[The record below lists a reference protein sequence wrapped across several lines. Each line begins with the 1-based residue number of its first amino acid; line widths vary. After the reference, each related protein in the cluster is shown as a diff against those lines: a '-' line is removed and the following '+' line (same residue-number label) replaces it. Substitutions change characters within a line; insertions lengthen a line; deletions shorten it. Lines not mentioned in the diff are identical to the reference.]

1 MRHYFYLSA
10 ALIIFISFMSC
21 SAKYQDIVLEE
32 LTIDQIHQD
41 LKSKKYTAR
50 QLVQSYLNRI
60 TALDKNGP
68 KINSVIEVNP
78 DALIIAD
85 QVDIEIATTGLKGK
99 MHGVPVLL
107 KDNIDTG
114 DKMMTTAGS
123 RALIGSYA
131 AKDSH
136 VAKKLR
142 EAGAIIIGKTN
153 LSEWANFR
161 GEGSTSGWSGRG
173 GQTKNP
179 YILDRNPC
187 GSSAGSGVS
196 VSANLAM
203 VAIGTET
210 NGSIVCPANANGVV
224 GIKPTVGL
232 ISRAGIIPISNTQ
245 DTPGP
250 MTRTLRDAVYCLDA
264 MIGVDADD
272 AKTQE
277 SKGKTEISYANHLKG
292 NSLSGKKIGLYRS
305 PMGRDKKVDSLM
317 YRAIDDLKKL
327 GAEVIDIEEIA
338 VNGVGAKSFEIM
350 LYEYKDG
357 LNAYF
362 KSLSPDVKIK
372 SIEDLIAFNLKDSI
386 ELKYFNQRYLEM
398 ALEKDAITS
407 EKYKLVLDSM
417 LTAAR
422 ELGIDKIM
430 AKYKLDAIISPT
442 GSPAW
447 PITLGTGDVVRVSSS
462 SPAARAGY
470 PNITIPMGFISEL
483 PVGISFFGRAWSEGT
498 LIEIAYV
505 YEQATMYR
513 RAPKFL
519 EK

>member
-1 MRHYFYLSA
+1 
-10 ALIIFISFMSC
+10 MSC

-264 MIGVDADD
+264 MVGVDADD

>member
-1 MRHYFYLSA
+1 MST
-10 ALIIFISFMSC
+10 ISC
-21 SAKYQDIVLEE
+21 SPKLSNVSLEE

-41 LKSKKYTAR
+41 LKAKKYTAR
-50 QLVQSYLNRI
+50 QLVQSYLTRI
-60 TALDKNGP
+60 EAIDKNGP
-68 KINSVIEVNP
+68 KINSVIEINP
-78 DALIIAD
+78 DALTIAD
-85 QVDIEIATTGLKGK
+85 QVDKEIAANGFRSK
-99 MHGVPVLL
+99 MHGIPVLL

-123 RALIGSYA
+123 RALIESYA
-131 AKDSH
+131 SKDSH

-142 EAGAIIIGKTN
+142 ESGAIIIGKTN

-196 VSANLAM
+196 VSANLTM

-210 NGSIVCPANANGVV
+210 NGSIVCPSNANGIV

-232 ISRAGIIPISNTQ
+232 ISRAGIIPISYTQ

-264 MIGVDADD
+264 MIGIDVDDV
-272 AKTQE
+272 KTLE
-277 SKGKTEISYANHLKG
+277 SKGKTQISYADYLKG
-292 NSLSGKKIGLYRS
+292 GSLIGKKIGLYKS

-317 YRAIDDLKKL
+317 YRAIDELKKL
-327 GAEVIDIEEIA
+327 GAEIIDIEEIA

-362 KSLSPDVKIK
+362 KSLGPDAKIK

-398 ALEKDAITS
+398 ALEKDPVTS

-417 LTAAR
+417 LVAAR
-422 ELGIDKIM
+422 ENGIDRIM
-430 AKYKLDAIISPT
+430 DKYKVRLDAIIAPT

-470 PNITIPMGFISEL
+470 PNITVPMGFIGEL
-483 PVGISFFGRAWSEGT
+483 PVGISFFGRAWSEGI
-498 LIEIAYV
+498 LIEIAYA
-505 YEQATMYR
+505 YEQASMR
-513 RAPKFL
+513 RQSPKFL